1 MEKAQFQF
9 KGFKI
14 KKSLIDIN
22 KDNNLDLS
30 IKFRPSGVLN
40 KKDSI
45 FILTLDVVIKDSE
58 KLNIE
63 ISSESFFNFSN
74 IEEERL
80 SKFIYINAPSI
91 MFPYLR
97 AYISSLT
104 ALSGISPITLPTL
117 NLSGLRDELKS
128 NTVIL

>member
-9 KGFKI
+9 EGFKI